1 MMENILLSGT
11 TYKIIRITL
20 GGVFLYSGWLKI
32 TDLVSFSAVIHAFGL
47 VPREI
52 GGIVALFISSA
63 ELISGIGLILDIK
76 GSLTAIFSMLIMFML
91 VLIYGIKMGF
101 DIDCGCF
108 GSDDPVGSAFH
119 GLRSALVRDLLMC
132 CFTAHLYI
140 WRKLNSFQPVSL
152 FLYCKRL
159 IFKKLKTNS

>member
-1 MMENILLSGT
+1 MQNIFFSRT

-20 GGVFLYSGWLKI
+20 GGVFLYSGLLKI
-32 TDLVSFSAVIHAFGL
+32 TDLLSFSTVIHAFGL

-52 GGIVALFISSA
+52 GGVTALFVSSA
-63 ELISGIGLILDIK
+63 ELIAGMGLVLDIK
-76 GSLTAIFSMLIMFML
+76 GSLTAVFSMLIMFML
-91 VLIYGIKMGF
+91 VLLYGILMGF

-132 CFTAHLYI
+132 CFTAYLYI
-140 WRKLNSFQPVSL
+140 WRKLNSFKPVSP

-159 IFKKLKTNS
+159 ISKRN